1 LQLQTLSQWLQ
12 MPQDAAP
19 AVSSTQ
25 WSGKLHTVKMQA
37 AAPSLIPP
45 RSLLLMLCTGSD
57 DSRNVA
63 SSAND
68 LKQVMN
74 SIGKVVLMACT
85 GSDQLPEPP
94 TQSNTPK
101 VSRSSAVGL
110 PVCLVCG

>member
-1 LQLQTLSQWLQ
+1 
-12 MPQDAAP
+12 
-19 AVSSTQ
+19 
-25 WSGKLHTVKMQA
+25 
-37 AAPSLIPP
+37 
-45 RSLLLMLCTGSD
+45 MLCTGSD
-57 DSRNVA
+57 DSQNVA

-74 SIGKVVLMACT
+74 GIGKVVLMTCT